1 MLAGTGLLCQS
12 ENHLLWMSSFT
23 TASVSGEIRKRS
35 PQPSRRVKI
44 TTLLLSKQVLPS
56 SKSGIMLLKEKCL
69 FFGLWNLKPGKCK
82 KIIGS
87 SSIDVKVKVTQS
99 CPTLCDLMD
108 CNLSRSS
115 FHGILHWTWV
125 SCTADRFFTIW
136 ATRKLLTECCKD
148 LR

>member
-1 MLAGTGLLCQS
+1 MPYKSRNHNTTCYPFQPKKWVSASWHWAFVPIGKPPPMDEQLYNCQC
-12 ENHLLWMSSFT
+12 L
-23 TASVSGEIRKRS
+23 RS

-115 FHGILHWTWV
+115 FHGILH
-125 SCTADRFFTIW
+125 
-136 ATRKLLTECCKD
+136 
-148 LR
+148 